1 MADPPKKILCIEDD
15 RETASLIAEELA
27 DRGFE
32 VMLAYDGRAGFDA
45 ILKYTPDLVLCDIN
59 MPIMSGFDLLE
70 RLSAITP
77 RFSNMPFVFLTALND
92 RDNELRGRTLGADD
106 YVRKPIDFDLLVAVI
121 KARLSRVARTMIWPD
136 AVQLTD
142 REIETLSWVAR
153 GKTSI
158 EIAEIL
164 GLSKRTVDFH
174 LDNARDK
181 LGVPTRIQAA
191 VKAATGGLIET

>member
-1 MADPPKKILCIEDD
+1 MADPPKKILCVEDD
-15 RETASLIAEELA
+15 RETASLISEELT

-32 VMLAYDGRAGFDA
+32 VMLAHDGRAGFDA

-59 MPIMSGFDLLE
+59 MPIMTGFELLE
-70 RLSAITP
+70 RLTAITP
-77 RFSNMPFVFLTALND
+77 RFGNMPFVFLTALND
-92 RDNELRGRTLGADD
+92 RDNELRGRRLGADD
-106 YVRKPIDFDLLVAVI
+106 YVRKPIDFDLLVAVV
-121 KARLSRVARTMIWPD
+121 KARLSRVARAMIWPD

-191 VKAATGGLIET
+191 VKAATGGLIEP